1 MSNLKEKKIT
11 PLKDLTLLH
20 RFLFSEAAEDQQFME
35 DVLSIIMD
43 EDIKLAGPPQTEKE
57 VRDSS
62 EPRKYIRLDV
72 WSLDEEN
79 IYDTEVQRDDT
90 KNIPK
95 RSRYYQALIDSKL
108 LEIGDSHYEKLKRVY
123 MIMIMPFDLFDR
135 NRYMYTFRM
144 SCIEEPD
151 LALEDDA
158 YRIFLNTKGK
168 DAENIRPEL
177 KALLEFFE
185 NPSEEVAQRSG
196 NERILRIQQRVK
208 SLKDNA
214 EVGVKYMRA
223 WEEKEFARQEGL
235 IEGEA
240 IGAERVNK
248 LNALLLERNLIDEL
262 KRASLDKVYQEELF
276 EKYGIK

>member
-1 MSNLKEKKIT
+1 MSNLREKKIT

-35 DVLSIIMD
+35 DVLSIIMG
-43 EDIKLAGPPQTEKE
+43 EDIKLTGPPQTEKE

-79 IYDTEVQRDDT
+79 IYDTEVQKDDT

-108 LEIGDSHYEKLKRVY
+108 LDVGDSHYESLKRVY

-135 NRYMYTFRM
+135 ERYMYTFHM
-144 SCIEEPD
+144 TCIEEPD

-168 DAENIRPEL
+168 DSEHISPEL

-196 NERILRIQQRVK
+196 NERILRMQQRVK

-214 EVGVKYMRA
+214 EMGVKYMRA

-235 IEGEA
+235 AEGEA
-240 IGAERVNK
+240 IGMEKMKR
-248 LNALLLERNLIDEL
+248 LFQALKSNNR
-262 KRASLDKVYQEELF
+262 LDAYEQAMEDSSFRDILF
-276 EKYGIK
+276 EEYGI